1 MSDVGDLG
9 RRVTERR
16 HELGLST
23 EQVARQAGMDPTYL
37 GSLERDPAP
46 QLSREGLW
54 RLAAA
59 LSTTVDDL
67 AGGGTQEPPGRS
79 DPTAPAVLTSLDPDE
94 CRRLIA
100 AGGVGRVIFTEP
112 RGPVALPVNF
122 RTLGSDIVVRTE
134 PDAALV
140 SSAAIARISFEV
152 DHLDDALAEG
162 WSVLVS
168 GNGYQVTAAAEL
180 NLVKGLGDTPWAGGE
195 RTTFVRIVP
204 DVVTGRRIR
213 RHQEEPESVT
223 TDRAGARAQTGP
235 LALLG
240 AESRAQAE
248 RTTEE
253 GVSS

>member
-1 MSDVGDLG
+1 MSNVGDLG

-16 HELGLST
+16 QELGLST
-23 EQVARQAGMDPTYL
+23 EQVARKAGMDPSYL

-59 LSTTVDDL
+59 LGTTVDDL
-67 AGGGTQEPPGRS
+67 AGGGTQEPPGRT
-79 DPTAPAVLTSLDPDE
+79 DPSTPAVLTALDPDE

-140 SSAAIARISFEV
+140 SSVATGRVSFEV

-162 WSVLVS
+162 WSVLAS
-168 GNGYQVTAAAEL
+168 GHGHHVVEPTEL
-180 NLVKGLGDTPWAGGE
+180 ELVRGLGDTPWAGGE
-195 RTTFVRIVP
+195 RATFVRIVP
-204 DVVTGRRIR
+204 DEVTGRRIR
-213 RHQEEPESVT
+213 RRQEDDHEQFPPLT
-223 TDRAGARAQTGP
+223 AGRA
-235 LALLG
+235 
-240 AESRAQAE
+240 
-248 RTTEE
+248 
-253 GVSS
+253 